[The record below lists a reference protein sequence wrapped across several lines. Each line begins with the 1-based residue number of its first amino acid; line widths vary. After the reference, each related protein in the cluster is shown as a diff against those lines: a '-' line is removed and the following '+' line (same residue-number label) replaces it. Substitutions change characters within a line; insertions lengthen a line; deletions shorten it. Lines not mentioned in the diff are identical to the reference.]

1 MKNHLIHRLTL
12 SLLLLAFTVGLH
24 AEIIVLKT
32 GAKIKGTVVFENE
45 EVFIFRD
52 SEGARFQYPRSEVAG
67 VLPDEEP
74 LEEQKVEEED
84 TSIRTSKKA
93 SILLELG
100 GGPAFIPGDTIGG
113 AFSVD
118 LLFGSHHLGARHLFV
133 GGGLGYHGLF
143 LGAEKYN
150 FLPIQ
155 LAVRMP
161 LTEEKHAPVFG
172 ASVGYGV
179 ALSKSYLGGVYVGLD
194 FGYRCRLNPK
204 TAIALVAFGQFQQA
218 YIPVTETIDGN
229 EFTHKSGRNLVTAGL
244 KLALYF

>member
-1 MKNHLIHRLTL
+1 MKNQLKNRLIL
-12 SLLLLAFTVGLH
+12 SLLLLALAAGMN

-32 GAKIKGTVVFENE
+32 GAKIKGTVIFENE

-52 SEGARFQYPRSEVAG
+52 AEGARFQYPRSEVAG

-74 LEEQKVEEED
+74 AEQVEEQEEEA
-84 TSIRTSKKA
+84 IRSSKKV

-100 GGPAFIPGDTIGG
+100 GGPAFIPGDTLGG

-118 LLFGSHHLGARHLFV
+118 LLVGSHHLGNRHLFV
-133 GGGLGYHGLF
+133 GAGVGYHGMF

-155 LAVRMP
+155 VAVRMP
-161 LTEEKHAPVFG
+161 FTEEKHSPVFG

-179 ALSKSYLGGVYVGLD
+179 ALSKNYIGGLYAGLD
-194 FGYRCRLNPK
+194 FGYRCQLNPK

-218 YIPVTETIDGN
+218 QVNVTEVVEGN
-229 EFTHKSGRNLVTAGL
+229 EFVHRTGRNLVTTGL

>member
-1 MKNHLIHRLTL
+1 MKNHLIHRLIL
-12 SLLLLAFTVGLH
+12 SLFFLALAAGLH
-24 AEIIVLKT
+24 ADIIVLKT
-32 GAKIKGTVVFENE
+32 GAKIRGTVVFENE

-52 SEGARFQYPRSEVAG
+52 AEGARYQYPRSEVAG

-74 LEEQKVEEED
+74 EQQQQQQQEE
-84 TSIRTSKKA
+84 SIRSSKKV

-100 GGPAFIPGDTIGG
+100 GGPAFVPGKQIGG

-118 LLFGSHHLGARHLFV
+118 FLVGSHHLANRHLFV
-133 GGGLGYHGLF
+133 GAGLGYHGMF
-143 LGAEKYN
+143 IGAEKYN

-155 LAVRMP
+155 AAVRMP

-172 ASVGYGV
+172 ASLGYGI
-179 ALSKSYLGGVYVGLD
+179 ALSKDYLGGVYAGLD
-194 FGYRCRLNPK
+194 FGYRCQLNPK

-218 YIPVTETIDGN
+218 LVPAEEVVDGN
-229 EFTHKSGRNLVTAGL
+229 TFVNRTGRNLVTAGL

>member
-1 MKNHLIHRLTL
+1 MKNRLIHRLTL
-12 SLLLLAFTVGLH
+12 SLLFLALTVALH
-24 AEIIVLKT
+24 AEVIVLKT

-52 SEGARFQYPRSEVAG
+52 SEGARYQYPRSEVAG

-74 LEEQKVEEED
+74 VEEQQVEEE

-100 GGPAFIPGDTIGG
+100 GGPAFNPGDTLGG

-143 LGAEKYN
+143 LGGEKYN

-161 LTEEKHAPVFG
+161 LTEDKHAPVFG
-172 ASVGYGV
+172 ASLGYGV
-179 ALSKSYLGGVYVGLD
+179 ALSKLYLGGVYSGLD

-218 YIPVTETIDGN
+218 FIPVTETIEGN
-229 EFTHKSGRNLVTAGL
+229 EFTHRTGRSLVTAGL